1 MQIRHNPLSGGY
13 CGEVPPLPI
22 PNREVKLTCADGTA
36 MQCGRVGSR
45 LLLSRS
51 LDYESSRGFFLSRR
65 FRRWRR
71 FFLLLFF
78 FPQISQI
85 YTDFRPARSWI
96 SQILDLLGLGW
107 HRFYIKNWAAQ
118 SNEGQPSLILFVFT
132 VITCLLLR
140 LLRFAGRSIGCRL
153 FLAYRS
159 WIAG

>member
-45 LLLSRS
+45 LLLSGS

-71 FFLLLFF
+71 FFLCCFSFLPTDFTDGHRFLTYSVLDFADF
-78 FPQISQI
+78 LTCSVWMTQI
-85 YTDFRPARSWI
+85 YKKTGLPSW
-96 SQILDLLGLGW
+96 
-107 HRFYIKNWAAQ
+107 
-118 SNEGQPSLILFVFT
+118 GQPSLILFVFT

-140 LLRFAGRSIGCRL
+140 LLRFAGRSIGRRL

-159 WIAG
+159 RIAG